1 MRNIIPLS
9 ILPLCLLAAAA
20 QADVCKDI
28 NFNLDSEDIRTLDID
43 VGAGYLGII
52 GNDDDTAAIEVQGRA
67 CADSRSALDEMD
79 IVYERR
85 GDTWYLETR
94 NGEQS
99 FSLFSLFN
107 LVYSSGIDVD
117 IMVPAGLLLNIDDGS
132 GDIDIRD
139 LRGELNIDDGSGDI
153 RIRDITGPV
162 RIDDGSGDIELR
174 NVESRVEIEDGS
186 GDIFIDRVGG
196 DVIIEDDGSGDIDVR
211 DVRGDFIAR
220 DTGSGDVDFRDIGGR
235 TDVRD

>member
-1 MRNIIPLS
+1 MRNLITLS
-9 ILPLCLLAAAA
+9 VLPICLLATAA
-20 QADVCKDI
+20 QADECKDI
-28 NFNLDSEDIRTLDID
+28 NFSLDSADIRTLDVD
-43 VGAGYLGII
+43 TGAGYLSII
-52 GNDDDTAAIEVQGRA
+52 GTDDTTATIEVQGRA
-67 CADSRSALDEMD
+67 CADSRSALDDMD

-85 GDTWYLETR
+85 GDTWFMETQ
-94 NGEQS
+94 NGEQNFS
-99 FSLFSLFN
+99 IFSLFD

-139 LRGELNIDDGSGDI
+139 VRGELNIDDGSGDMQ
-153 RIRDITGPV
+153 IRDISGPV

-174 NVESRVEIEDGS
+174 NIESRVEIEDGS
-186 GDIFIDRVGG
+186 GDIYIDRVGG